1 MSTPLVTTKFYIAPP
16 RSDLVELPRLLQ
28 RLDAGLRQGHR
39 LILISAPAGFGKT
52 TLLASWISSIEDRHA
67 DSPDRIAWLSLDE
80 DDDDPARFLVYLRAA
95 VQKAGVDSAQDASAS
110 PQEGEP
116 PVARSI
122 LTSLINS
129 VALLPHRLVLVL
141 DDYHTL
147 TSGAIHRAMAFLL
160 DHLPGNMHLV
170 IASRTDP
177 PLPLARLRVR
187 GQMSELREAD
197 LRFTPGEVTAFLN
210 QVMGF
215 DLSPADVAAL
225 GVRTEGWIAGL
236 QLAALSMRDRDDAA
250 GFARSFS
257 GSHHY
262 VLDYLTDEV
271 LRQQPPIV
279 QEFLLRTSIL
289 EQLNGP
295 LCDEVAGNLET
306 TELARS
312 MDSPTPRFPDSQSI
326 LEHLEAANLFVVPL
340 DDCREWYRYHS
351 LFADFLQ
358 AYLQRTDPEQLP
370 KLHRRAAA
378 WYQGHSLP
386 AEAINHAL
394 LARDF
399 DEAARLLEA
408 VAEATLMRSEIATFL
423 RWVEAL
429 PDELIRAR
437 PILSL
442 YHAWALFLAAR
453 PIEDVLTR
461 LRDSDQAGDEVAGPM
476 AILHAF
482 LAAFQGQTPV
492 PAGLL
497 DGLSPDAPF
506 LRCLWAWYSG
516 FSYLWLGDFEAARQ
530 ALEQAAEIGQ
540 EAGNV
545 MIAVTALCHR
555 SELHLLQGEL
565 RAARRRYEHALELA
579 VDGEGAPLPIAG
591 MALIGLGELAR
602 EVDELE
608 RAARLLREGIE
619 LSKQWGELGT
629 LDGYIALARVRQ
641 AQCDVERANQ
651 AIADAERFARRFDA
665 TEMDDRFVAAHR
677 ARLWVMQGNLAE
689 AARWADERG
698 LAAGSG
704 DQEAPPEVYTSR
716 YLRDVEGL
724 IFARLLI
731 RQRRPQEALA
741 VLDNLQPSL
750 EKQGEWAGVIEICL
764 LQALALQGL
773 GRTSQAVTALGKALL
788 RAAPE
793 GYIRLFADEG
803 QSLAPLL
810 RQAAAQGIAPEHVGT
825 LLNAIEEVIPATEI
839 PGLVEPPSERELEVL
854 RLITAG
860 LSNQEIADELVVAL
874 STVKW
879 HINNLYG
886 KLGVSSRTQAV
897 ARAREL
903 HLL

>member
-1 MSTPLVTTKFYIAPP
+1 MSAPLVTTKFYIAPP
-16 RSDLVELPRLLQ
+16 RSDLVERPRLLQ

-39 LILISAPAGFGKT
+39 LILVSAPAGFGKT

-67 DSPDRIAWLSLDE
+67 DIPDRIAWLSLDE
-80 DDDDPARFLVYLRAA
+80 DDDDPARFLVYLWAA
-95 VQKAGVDSAQDASAS
+95 VQKACVDSGQDTSWA
-110 PQEGEP
+110 QEGRP

-122 LTSLINS
+122 LATLINS

-147 TSGAIHRAMAFLL
+147 TDGAIHRAMAFLL

-187 GQMSELREAD
+187 GQMSELRDAD

-225 GVRTEGWIAGL
+225 GTRTEGWIAGL

-257 GSHHY
+257 GSHRY
-262 VLDYLTDEV
+262 VLDYLTGEV

-312 MDSPTPRFPDSQSI
+312 ADSPTPRFPDTQSI

-340 DDCREWYRYHS
+340 DDQRKWYRYHS

-358 AYLQRTDPEQLP
+358 AYLQRTAPEQVP
-370 KLHRRAAA
+370 KLHQRAAA
-378 WYQGHSLP
+378 WYQGHGLL
-386 AEAINHAL
+386 AEAIDHSL
-394 LARDF
+394 LAGDF
-399 DEAARLLEA
+399 DEAAQLLEA

-497 DGLSPDAPF
+497 DGLSPEVPF

-516 FSYLWLGDFEAARQ
+516 FSHLWLGDFEAASQ

-555 SELHLLQGEL
+555 AELHLLQGEL
-565 RAARRRYEHALELA
+565 QAARRRYEQALELA

-602 EVDELE
+602 EVDELQK
-608 RAARLLREGIE
+608 AVRLLQEGIE

-641 AQCDVERANQ
+641 AQGDAERADQ
-651 AIADAERFARRFDA
+651 TIADAERLARRFDA
-665 TEMDDRFVAAHR
+665 TELDDRFVAAHR
-677 ARLWVMQGNLAE
+677 ARLWVCL
-689 AARWADERG
+689 
-698 LAAGSG
+698 L
-704 DQEAPPEVYTSR
+704 YTS
-716 YLRDVEGL
+716 D
-724 IFARLLI
+724 A
-731 RQRRPQEALA
+731 AD
-741 VLDNLQPSL
+741 DN
-750 EKQGEWAGVIEICL
+750 
-764 LQALALQGL
+764 
-773 GRTSQAVTALGKALL
+773 
-788 RAAPE
+788 
-793 GYIRLFADEG
+793 
-803 QSLAPLL
+803 
-810 RQAAAQGIAPEHVGT
+810 
-825 LLNAIEEVIPATEI
+825 
-839 PGLVEPPSERELEVL
+839 
-854 RLITAG
+854 
-860 LSNQEIADELVVAL
+860 
-874 STVKW
+874 
-879 HINNLYG
+879 
-886 KLGVSSRTQAV
+886 
-897 ARAREL
+897 
-903 HLL
+903 

>member
-1 MSTPLVTTKFYIAPP
+1 MSASLVTTKFYIAPP
-16 RSDLVELPRLLQ
+16 RSDLVERPRLLQ

-67 DSPDRIAWLSLDE
+67 DIHDRLAWLSLDE
-80 DDDDPARFLVYLRAA
+80 DDDDPARFLVYLWAA
-95 VQKAGVDSAQDASAS
+95 VQKAGVDSGQDTSWT
-110 PQEGEP
+110 QEGEP

-122 LTSLINS
+122 LATLINR

-141 DDYHTL
+141 DDYHAL
-147 TSGAIHRAMAFLL
+147 TNGAIHRAIAFLL

-225 GVRTEGWIAGL
+225 AVRTEGWIAGL

-257 GSHHY
+257 GSHRY

-271 LRQQPPIV
+271 LRQQPPVV

-289 EQLNGP
+289 EQLSGP

-306 TELARS
+306 TELACS
-312 MDSPTPRFPDSQSI
+312 ADSPTPRFPDSQSI
-326 LEHLEAANLFVVPL
+326 LEYLEAANLFVVPL
-340 DDCREWYRYHS
+340 DDRRGWYRYHS

-358 AYLQRTDPEQLP
+358 AHLQRTAPEQLP

-378 WYQGHSLP
+378 WYQGHGLP
-386 AEAINHAL
+386 TEAINHAL
-394 LARDF
+394 LAGDF
-399 DEAARLLEA
+399 DKAARLLEA
-408 VAEATLMRSEIATFL
+408 VAEATLMRSEITTYL

-453 PIEDVLTR
+453 PIEDVLAR
-461 LRDSDQAGDEVAGPM
+461 LRDSNQAGGEVAGPM

-497 DGLSPDAPF
+497 DGLSPEAPF
-506 LRCLWAWYSG
+506 LRCLRAWYSG
-516 FSYLWLGDFEAARQ
+516 FSYLWLGDFGAASQ

-540 EAGNV
+540 EVGNV

-555 SELHLLQGEL
+555 AELHLLQGEL
-565 RAARRRYEHALELA
+565 RAARRRYEQALEMA
-579 VDGEGAPLPIAG
+579 VDSEAAPLPIAG

-602 EVDELE
+602 EADELQK
-608 RAARLLREGIE
+608 AVRLLQEGIE

-641 AQCDVERANQ
+641 AQGDAERANQ
-651 AIADAERFARRFDA
+651 AIANAERFAQRFDA
-665 TEMDDRFVAAHR
+665 TELDDRLVAAHQ
-677 ARLWVMQGNLAE
+677 ARLWVMQGCLAE
-689 AARWADERG
+689 AARWADERE
-698 LAAGSG
+698 LAAGTG
-704 DQEAPPEVYTSR
+704 DQKSPPEVYTSR
-716 YLRDVEGL
+716 YLRDVERL
-724 IFARLLI
+724 VFARLLI
-731 RQRRPQEALA
+731 RQHRPHETLA
-741 VLDNLQPSL
+741 VLDSLQPSL
-750 EKQGEWAGVIEICL
+750 EKQGEWAGMIELYL
-764 LQALALQGL
+764 LRALALQVL
-773 GRTSQAVTALGKALL
+773 SRTGQAVTTLGQALG

-810 RQAAAQGIAPEHVGT
+810 RQAAAQGIAPEYVGM
-825 LLNAIEEVIPATEI
+825 LLDAIEELPRATEL

-860 LSNQEIADELVVAL
+860 LSNQEIADQLVVAL

-886 KLGVSSRTQAV
+886 KLGVGSRTQAV